1 MSYILGGEN
10 VIVED
15 DGCSLIIHAVP
26 PENVIEE
33 YTGPF
38 SAAAEKGGT
47 EDNPVWV
54 LKVKDRNYSESRAG
68 IVYWQLDNQISEIVV
83 PESDIELPVSE
94 ASYTVYLIV
103 YYEGGKWVCRFV
115 KDICLDAAANFPI
128 CWVNFISDDAAPTV
142 IQYHKTGDISAF
154 YPGYAGPFAILKKLE
169 FSDLEITTAPT
180 VTYCVQ
186 PGNIIPGLSS
196 ISYSFPETE
205 IEKGNDINLK
215 IEYDSATDKFTF
227 SLVNG
232 NRQPSS
238 STEYIKLDNWKNG
251 DIVLYWRY

>member
-103 YYEGGKWVCRFV
+103 YFFGITNLYPVW
-115 KDICLDAAANFPI
+115 I
-128 CWVNFISDDAAPTV
+128 TV
-142 IQYHKTGDISAF
+142 WI
-154 YPGYAGPFAILKKLE
+154 
-169 FSDLEITTAPT
+169 
-180 VTYCVQ
+180 
-186 PGNIIPGLSS
+186 
-196 ISYSFPETE
+196 
-205 IEKGNDINLK
+205 
-215 IEYDSATDKFTF
+215 
-227 SLVNG
+227 
-232 NRQPSS
+232 
-238 STEYIKLDNWKNG
+238 
-251 DIVLYWRY
+251 